1 MSFFLSGSLSQK
13 KIYEF
18 RPNLYSSWFSV
29 GNYIQNLRDLCYNSD
44 GFFDASRVYDRF
56 KIEGGCITLTLT
68 AILRDPS
75 DISFTDSGLLSICG
89 AVRYGKNLS
98 VKITPQSVYERS
110 NWLFPSH
117 VVSVDSSGRYLPYT
131 ESIHIPIKTGFTTFN
146 KCFGNLYNILFCLA
160 MRVGNGQPAP
170 ISHFHKDFD
179 LMLTMDWKFD
189 CVGEGSGGMT
199 LDWVPCMLFAFDQR
213 QGDRALSL
221 I

>member
-13 KIYEF
+13 KIFEF
-18 RPNLYSSWFSV
+18 RPKFVDTWYSV

-56 KIEGGCITLTLT
+56 KIEGGSIKLTLT
-68 AILRDPS
+68 AILRYPS
-75 DISFTDSGLLSICG
+75 GITFTDSGLMGMCG

-131 ESIHIPIKTGFTTFN
+131 ESINIPVKTGFTTFN

-160 MRVGNGQPAP
+160 MRVGKCKPLP
-170 ISHFHKDFD
+170 IEHFHKDFD
-179 LMLTMDWKFD
+179 LVLTMDWKFD

-213 QGDRALSL
+213 QGDRALS
-221 I
+221 II